1 MKYLGIDYGL
11 RNVGIAVSDEEG
23 MLAFPKIV
31 LNNDKDLFNSIIK
44 IIEKEKVGVVVVGES
59 VNLVGEPNLIMK
71 QIVPF
76 KEKLEKEI
84 DLPVYWQKELFTSAE
99 AEQIQGSPLRNIR
112 KSERKEKSVI
122 LEKNDASAA
131 ALILRSFLD
140 KLNSNQ

>member
-1 MKYLGIDYGL
+1 MKYLGIDYGEK
-11 RNVGIAVSDEEG
+11 NVGIATSDVDG
-23 MLAFPKIV
+23 LLAFPKTV
-31 LNNDKDLFNSIIK
+31 LDNDKSLFENIK
-44 IIEKEKVGVVVVGES
+44 KILEEEKIKGIVVGES
-59 VNLVGEPNLIMK
+59 VNFVGEPNPIMK
-71 QIVPF
+71 RIIPF

-112 KSERKEKSVI
+112 KEDRREKAVR

-140 KLNSNQ
+140 NKNK